1 MVKEEAGLIEH
12 RNKEIRPTSSPR
24 MSVMVDL
31 VFGDLTLIDVG
42 MAVTTG
48 IIASV
53 ILTAAYY
60 MSGSGVARWKPR
72 KLVHT
77 GMGTVVG
84 LTLVGYSNLSGPVFA
99 AGIFLFILFY
109 SWAHKSELIGELLS
123 AGSRD
128 GESSQNTF
136 MAGFMGMV
144 SFGTAFLLFFSRP
157 AIFVA
162 AILAVAWGDA
172 AGEAIGR
179 HYGGK
184 LIKRKYRNKT
194 FEGSVGVF
202 LFTSLAV
209 ITSLIVY
216 SPDTYVLLVIPQ
228 IFVIA
233 LLSSIAELLSV
244 GWTDNF
250 FIPMITALAMW
261 IFIFPGSPLFIV

>member
-1 MVKEEAGLIEH
+1 
-12 RNKEIRPTSSPR
+12 
-24 MSVMVDL
+24 MVDL

-42 MAVTTG
+42 MAIATG
-48 IIASV
+48 MIASV

-60 MSGSGVARWKPR
+60 MSGAGVAKWKPR

-84 LTLVGYSNLSGPVFA
+84 LTLVGYTNLSGPAFA
-99 AGIFLFILFY
+99 AGLFVFILFY
-109 SWAHKSELIGELLS
+109 SWAHKSELIGQLLI

-136 MAGFMGMV
+136 MASFMGMV
-144 SFGTAFLLFFSRP
+144 SFGTAFLLFYSRP

-179 HYGGK
+179 PFGGR
-184 LIKRKYRNKT
+184 LISRKYRNKS

-209 ITSLIVY
+209 ITSLLVY
-216 SPDTYVLLVIPQ
+216 SPETVVLLVLPQ
-228 IFVIA
+228 IFMVA
-233 LLSSIAELLSV
+233 LLSTIAEVLSI

-250 FIPMITALAMW
+250 FIPMVTAIAMW
-261 IFIFPGSPLFIV
+261 LLIFPGIPLFIV

>member
-1 MVKEEAGLIEH
+1 
-12 RNKEIRPTSSPR
+12 
-24 MSVMVDL
+24 MVDL

-42 MAVTTG
+42 MAIATG
-48 IIASV
+48 MIASV
-53 ILTAAYY
+53 ILTSAYY
-60 MSGSGVARWKPR
+60 MSGSGVAKWKPR

-84 LTLVGYSNLSGPVFA
+84 LTLVGYSNLSGPAFA
-99 AGIFLFILFY
+99 AGIFVFILFY
-109 SWAHKSELIGELLS
+109 SWAHKSELIGELLV

-128 GESSQNTF
+128 GETSQNTF

-144 SFGTAFLLFFSRP
+144 SFSTTFLLFYSRP

-172 AGEAIGR
+172 AGEALGR
-179 HYGGK
+179 PFGGR
-184 LIKRKYRNKT
+184 LIKRKYRNKS

-209 ITSLIVY
+209 ITSLLVY
-216 SPDTYVLLVIPQ
+216 SPETMILLILPQ
-228 IFVIA
+228 IFIIA
-233 LLSSIAELLSV
+233 LLSTIAEILSV

-250 FIPMITALAMW
+250 FIPMVTAIAMW
-261 IFIFPGSPLFIV
+261 LLIFPGIPLFII